1 MRGRSFV
8 LAIFLLCFGC
18 SFTLVTFAQSNN
30 NLPEIRMFQPREV
43 AAGSPELRVRIR
55 GKRRFKN
62 GDIAVVN
69 GQDVTTLFQSGQLLA
84 FVPSTALANTGTVSI
99 AVKRGAMI
107 TANVSLQVVPQG
119 NISISAIRPQIII
132 ASAVNADF
140 GVEIQG
146 NNFTGKTIVR
156 IGGVKVDT
164 EIRRRGELGFA
175 IGTVAFQE
183 VALAGSVPVQVE
195 NGDGIPSNTFN
206 IQIVPPG
213 PNLNEI
219 DPASADIGDS
229 TTKITL
235 TGSNFS
241 ATSKVFVNGQ
251 LIPSTL
257 RRPRDTTRLDAM
269 LPAELLTTVG
279 QLRIK
284 VVNEGVGDSDTLL
297 FDVTPKD
304 RTPLLFSVAPTSIV
318 AGSRDTE
325 VVILGSNLQNID
337 RVMLNGTRVP
347 MGQVKEVS
355 RRALT
360 VMVRARD
367 LQNPG
372 QLMFQVTTRGGTS
385 NALPIKLE
393 SPASVVTVAGGQPGF
408 LDGVGARALFAN
420 PSQAVLGPDG
430 MIYIADQANNVIRR
444 LNLNTSEVVTIAG
457 DPQGRPGYVETA
469 DIDRN
474 NPTVRFSNP
483 IGLVFDN
490 QGVLYISD
498 FGNNVIR
505 RLRFDVTRT
514 DGIVVD
520 TIAGRNRMAR
530 NEDGDRERVGE
541 FGFFN
546 DRADL
551 ARFSG
556 PYGITFDPT
565 GNLLVADSMN
575 NVIRRVFFQNGV
587 ATTVETFLGNG
598 FPGLSDGPGNSVQ
611 FRTPLNMFLKDGK
624 LLISDFNN
632 NSLRM
637 FDLNQ
642 INDPLNQVQTVV
654 GLRRRIQSDVLAQLN
669 MARFGF
675 GDGNRFF
682 AVLNGPISAV
692 MDDNGNIFTLDFDRN
707 RIRRVSPNGDVTTI
721 LGGSDGGFND
731 GAAPRAEIRQARQLF
746 FVGNSLF
753 MVDSGN
759 NRIRRIDLP
768 NQ

>member
-1 MRGRSFV
+1 
-8 LAIFLLCFGC
+8 
-18 SFTLVTFAQSNN
+18 
-30 NLPEIRMFQPREV
+30 
-43 AAGSPELRVRIR
+43 VRIR
-55 GKRRFKN
+55 GKRRFRT
-62 GDIAVVN
+62 GAIALVN
-69 GQDVTTLFQSGQLLA
+69 GQEVTTQLQAGELLA
-84 FVPSTALANTGTVSI
+84 FVPNAVLANTGNVSI
-99 AVKRGAMI
+99 AVKSGTMMTPSI
-107 TANVSLQVVPQG
+107 SLQVVPQG

-132 ASAVNADF
+132 ADAVGGDF

-146 NNFTGKTIVR
+146 NNFTGKTVVR
-156 IGGVKVDT
+156 VGGVKVDT
-164 EIRRRGELGFA
+164 EVRRRGELGFV
-175 IGTVAFQE
+175 IGTVAARE
-183 VALAGSVPVQVE
+183 VAMAGSVPIQLE
-195 NGDGIPSNTFN
+195 NADGSPSNTFN

-213 PNLNEI
+213 PNLNQI
-219 DPASADIGDS
+219 DPASADIGDP

-235 TGSNFS
+235 TGTNFS

-251 LIPSTL
+251 LIDSVL
-257 RRPRDTTRLDAM
+257 RRPRDDTKIDAM
-269 LPAELLTTVG
+269 LPAELLTSVS
-279 QLRIK
+279 QLRVK

-304 RTPLLFSVAPTSIV
+304 RSPLLFSTAPTSIV

-325 VVILGSNLQNID
+325 IVILGSNLQNID

-347 MGQVKEVS
+347 TGQVNEVS

-360 VMVRARD
+360 VTVRARD

-372 QLMFQVTTRGGTS
+372 QLMFQVMTRGGSS
-385 NALPIKLE
+385 NILPIRLE

-420 PSQAVLGPDG
+420 PSQAVFGPDG
-430 MIYIADQANNVIRR
+430 MVYIADQANNVIRR

-457 DPQGRPGYVETA
+457 DPKGQPGYVETA

-490 QGVLYISD
+490 QGILYISD

-514 DGIVVD
+514 DGIIVD
-520 TIAGRNRMAR
+520 TIAGRNRMTR
-530 NEDGDRERVGE
+530 DEDGDRERVGE

-556 PYGITFDPT
+556 PYGMIFDSQ
-565 GNLLVADSMN
+565 GNLLVADSAN
-575 NVIRRVFFQNGV
+575 NVIRRVFFENGQ
-587 ATTVETFLGNG
+587 ATRVETFLGNG

-611 FRTPLNMFLKDGK
+611 FRTPLNMFLKAGK
-624 LLISDFNN
+624 LIISDFGN

-637 FDLNQ
+637 LDLNQ
-642 INDPLNQVQTVV
+642 LDDPLNQVQTVV

-669 MARFGF
+669 TTRFGF

-692 MDDNGNIFTLDFDRN
+692 MDEQGNIFTIDFDRN
-707 RIRRVSPNGDVTTI
+707 RVRRVTPEGDVTTI
-721 LGGSDGGFND
+721 LGGSDGGFTD

-746 FVGNSLF
+746 FVGNNLF

-768 NQ
+768 N